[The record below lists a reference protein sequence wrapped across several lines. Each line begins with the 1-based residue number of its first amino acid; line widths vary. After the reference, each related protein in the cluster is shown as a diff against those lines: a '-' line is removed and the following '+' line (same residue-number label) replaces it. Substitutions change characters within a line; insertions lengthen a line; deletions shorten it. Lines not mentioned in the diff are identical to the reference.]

1 MTGIAGEVNLK
12 LRDQSST
19 ASRTTLPPSAV
30 ALLRGL
36 VKHGPAVAPHGA
48 PTGRQASAADAALLV
63 AADLAQRSPA
73 GLKVTAAG
81 QAFLRRRDS
90 GGEVDAFR
98 AQHLSLARQ
107 AFAALASPVTAI
119 VDEAESPL
127 VWLAGRK
134 TRDGQP
140 LIEPAQLLAGER
152 LRKDF
157 TVAQLAPRLTVTL
170 DVIVTHEGR
179 GPGEMNLSDTVVA
192 ARLRVRAALDAV
204 GPEFAGLMLDVCCF
218 LKRLED
224 VEFERGWP
232 RRTSRIVL
240 QLGLNRL
247 ARHYGLAGE
256 ARGRARGTLRAW
268 RAEEAGGADIEG

>member
-1 MTGIAGEVNLK
+1 LK
-12 LRDQSST
+12 LRNASST
-19 ASRTTLPPSAV
+19 AKCHTTLPPSAV

-36 VKHGPAVAPHGA
+36 AKHGPAVAPHGA
-48 PTGRQASAADAALLV
+48 PAGRRASAADAALLV
-63 AADLAQRSPA
+63 AADLAQHSPA

-90 GGEVDAFR
+90 DGEVDAFR

-107 AFAALASPVTAI
+107 AFAALAGTVTAI

-140 LIEPAQLLAGER
+140 LIEPTQLLAGER

-157 TVAQLAPRLTVTL
+157 TVAQLAPRLTMNL
-170 DVIVTHEGR
+170 DVIATHEGC
-179 GPGEMNLSDTVVA
+179 GPGDMNLSDTVVA
-192 ARLRVRAALDAV
+192 ARQRVRAALAAV
-204 GPEFAGLMLDVCCF
+204 GPELAGLVLDVCCF

-224 VEFERGWP
+224 VERERRWSPG
-232 RRTSRIVL
+232 TARIVL
-240 QLGLNRL
+240 QLGLDRL

-256 ARGRARGTLRAW
+256 TRGRARGPLRAW
-268 RAEEAGGADIEG
+268 RAAAAGVED